1 MGKYIENALGRGESV
16 AYTGKINWTTLAPH
30 IVLAIAYGLGVIT
43 GIPSLIRLLTT
54 ELGFTSRRVIGKTG
68 LVNTRSLD
76 APLNKINNVAVERSI
91 FGKIL
96 GYGMVSITTSSGDYA
111 FKGVKNPEALKSA
124 LMQQIDEFEQDRIRQ
139 QATEMAK
146 AMKS

>member
-1 MGKYIENALGRGESV
+1 MGKYIEGSLGKGESV
-16 AYTGKINWTTLAPH
+16 AYTGKINWTTLVPH
-30 IVLAIAYGLGVIT
+30 IILAFAYGIGVIT
-43 GIPSLIRLLTT
+43 GIPSLIRLTTT

-68 LVNTRSLD
+68 LVNTRTLD

-96 GYGMVSITTSSGDYA
+96 GYGMVSITTSSGDYT
-111 FKGVKNPEALKSA
+111 FKGIQNPEALKSA
-124 LMQQIDEFEQDRIRQ
+124 LMAQIDEFEQERIRL
-139 QATEMAK
+139 QAAEMAK